1 MSFFT
6 EPLAFEFMRQALI
19 MAIVIA
25 VPCALLSCYLVLKG
39 WALMGDAVSHAVLP
53 GVVLAYI
60 TGLPLLLG
68 AFVAGLFCAV
78 ATGFITD
85 NSRVKQD
92 TVMGVVFAGMF
103 GVGLVLHTSIETGI
117 HLDQILFGDILG
129 VTWSDIAQTS
139 TIAAIV
145 TIGVLIWRKDLLV
158 HAFDPNHAS
167 ALGLRTGWL
176 HYGLLVALSLTIVA
190 TLKAAGLILAIA
202 FLIAPGAVAF
212 LLTRT
217 FRAMAL
223 VSLLVAMGSSV
234 LGVLWSFHLDSA
246 PAPTIVVVMTGA
258 FMLAFLFAPQ
268 RGLLRRSQSSESTGQ

>member
-6 EPLAFEFMRQALI
+6 DPLAFEFMRQALL
-19 MAIVIA
+19 MAVIIA
-25 VPCALLSCYLVLKG
+25 APCALLSCYLVLKG

-60 TGLPLLLG
+60 TGLPLLIG
-68 AFVAGLFCAV
+68 AFAAGLFCAV
-78 ATGFITD
+78 ATGFITN

-92 TVMGVVFAGMF
+92 TVMGVVFSGMF
-103 GVGLVLHTSIETGI
+103 GAGIVLYTAIETNV
-117 HLDQILFGDILG
+117 HLDHILFGDILG
-129 VTWSDIAQTS
+129 VTWGDIGQAGL
-139 TIAAIV
+139 IATVV
-145 TIGVLIWRKDLLV
+145 TLGLLIWRKDLLV

-217 FRAMAL
+217 FRAMTL
-223 VSLLVAMGSSV
+223 VALLVAIGSSV
-234 LGVLWSFHLDSA
+234 LGVLWAFHIDSA
-246 PAPTIVVVMTGA
+246 PAPTIVVVMTAA
-258 FMLAFLFAPQ
+258 FVLAFLFAPQ
-268 RGLLRRSQSSESTGQ
+268 KGLLRSRRQPTPDS